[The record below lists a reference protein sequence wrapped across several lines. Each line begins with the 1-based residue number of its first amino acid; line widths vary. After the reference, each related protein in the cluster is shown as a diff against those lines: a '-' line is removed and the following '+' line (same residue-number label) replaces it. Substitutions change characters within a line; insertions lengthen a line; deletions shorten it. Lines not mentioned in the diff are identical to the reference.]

1 MVEYIY
7 LHFIN
12 DEYDTNTTMGVPKLF
27 HVHLF
32 SELLSY
38 LINGVSQ
45 NHSLPKT
52 QHSVAFSISFFYNI
66 SG

>member
-32 SELLSY
+32 S
-38 LINGVSQ
+38 
-45 NHSLPKT
+45 
-52 QHSVAFSISFFYNI
+52 
-66 SG
+66 